1 MKEKTKITLLL
12 VGIAIVFLVLPS
24 LPDKTPATEALTD
37 FSLDGAGAW
46 WDSLS
51 NTKQTIFYIVG
62 GILFVTI
69 IVNLWFGES
78 K

>member
-37 FSLDGAGAW
+37 FS
-46 WDSLS
+46 
-51 NTKQTIFYIVG
+51 
-62 GILFVTI
+62 
-69 IVNLWFGES
+69 
-78 K
+78 